1 MPDLT
6 GRVRKHGAKDL
17 GDGEEILRSIVG
29 QPPGSKARKF
39 NVAAEWAIEGVDK
52 PGQPIDVNGSSVL
65 AWNAEIEDPL
75 AERVPKQNVYV
86 TLTNQ
91 RLIVHSASTLGKP
104 KELVAEF
111 GHDEVASMHVIEKRM
126 DPGEFVVI
134 YADDSITNL
143 DMQTRQGPEEM
154 VAAWERIAG

>member
-1 MPDLT
+1 MQ
-6 GRVRKHGAKDL
+6 H
-17 GDGEEILRSIVG
+17 EEIGGLERRAGRTPDQRIVVVHVE
-29 QPPGSKARKF
+29 
-39 NVAAEWAIEGVDK
+39 N
-52 PGQPIDVNGSSVL
+52 
-65 AWNAEIEDPL
+65 PL
-75 AERVPKQNVYV
+75 ADRVPKQNVYV

-104 KELVAEF
+104 KDLVAEF
-111 GHDEVASMHVIEKRM
+111 GHDEIASMHVIKKKL

-154 VAAWERIAG
+154 VAAWESVAR